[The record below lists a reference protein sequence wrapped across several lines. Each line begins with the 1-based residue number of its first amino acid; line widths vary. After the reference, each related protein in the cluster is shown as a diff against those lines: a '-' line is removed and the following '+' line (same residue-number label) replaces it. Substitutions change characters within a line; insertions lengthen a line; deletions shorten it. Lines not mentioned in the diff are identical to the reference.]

1 MVQAIESM
9 DIQSLAGF
17 NSGKYSFTSFRSP
30 TNTSIMLKGQSLI
43 IIIVILI

>member
-17 NSGKYSFTSFRSP
+17 NSGKYSFTSFRGSYRKNGP
-30 TNTSIMLKGQSLI
+30 RVLRNR
-43 IIIVILI
+43 